1 MANTP
6 FLGLRTVVYFVSD
19 LEQAKTWYA
28 RMLGIAPY
36 FDEAFYVGFR
46 VGGFELGL
54 DPDPAAGTPGAGG
67 ATADWGVR
75 DAGEALARLRSLGAE
90 ADGEV
95 QEVGGGIRVAT
106 VRDPFGNRFGLIEN
120 PNFRMEPA

>member
-1 MANTP
+1 MASTP
-6 FLGLRTVVYFVSD
+6 FLGLRTVVYYVSD
-19 LEQAKTWYA
+19 LERAKAWYT
-28 RMLGIAPY
+28 RMLGVKPY
-36 FDEAFYVGFR
+36 FAEAFYVGFR

-67 ATADWGVR
+67 VTAYWGVR
-75 DAGEALARLRSLGAE
+75 DAGEALARLQSLGAE
-90 ADGEV
+90 ADGDV

-120 PNFRMEPA
+120 PNFRLEPA

>member
-6 FLGLRTVVYFVSD
+6 FLGLRTVVYYVSD
-19 LEQAKTWYA
+19 LERAKAWYT
-28 RMLGIAPY
+28 RRLGVEPY
-36 FDEAFYVGFR
+36 FAEAFYVGFR

-67 ATADWGVR
+67 VTAYWGVR
-75 DAGEALARLRSLGAE
+75 DAGEALARLQSLGAE
-90 ADGEV
+90 ADGDV

-120 PNFRMEPA
+120 PNFRLEPA